1 MSEKIGGAALDSVDK
16 VIWIL
21 PFLAVADVA
30 TTLYAQS
37 LGYSLF
43 AYEAGY
49 FALMAVLAD
58 LIYVYAF
65 VYVLII
71 AGFSFILYYIK
82 KKLDPLRVFDKVLFL
97 FLVVATGYIYTTL
110 TATFIGN
117 LVVPLAET
125 RVVGWWY
132 TVRILAYFSCVLSLF
147 FYLWHDVLKWVRTK
161 GDKNEL

>member
-1 MSEKIGGAALDSVDK
+1 LDSVDK

-30 TTLYAQS
+30 TTLYVQS

-49 FALMAVLAD
+49 FALMAVLTD

-97 FLVVATGYIYTTL
+97 FLVIVTGYIYTTL

-117 LVVPLAET
+117 LVMPLAET
-125 RVVGWWY
+125 RGLGWWHM
-132 TVRILAYFSCVLSLF
+132 VRILAYFSCVLSLA
-147 FYLWHDVLKWVRTK
+147 FYLWHDVVTLARTK
-161 GDKNEL
+161 GGENEL

>member
-1 MSEKIGGAALDSVDK
+1 MDSIDK

-30 TTLYAQS
+30 TTLYTQS
-37 LGYSLF
+37 LGYSLS

-58 LIYVYAF
+58 LIYVYVF
-65 VYVLII
+65 VYVLMI

-82 KKLDPLRVFDKVLFL
+82 KRLDPLRVFDKVLFL

-110 TATFIGN
+110 VATFIGN

-125 RVVGWWY
+125 RGLGWWY
-132 TVRILAYFSCVLSLF
+132 TVRILVYFSCALSLA
-147 FYLWHDVLKWVRTK
+147 FYLWHDVLTWVRTK
-161 GDKNEL
+161 GEENEL

>member
-1 MSEKIGGAALDSVDK
+1 MDSVDK

-37 LGYSLF
+37 LGYSLLE
-43 AYEAGY
+43 YEAGY

-82 KKLDPLRVFDKVLFL
+82 KRLDPLRVFDKVLFL

-117 LVVPLAET
+117 LVVPLAGT
-125 RVVGWWY
+125 RGVGWWY
-132 TVRILAYFSCVLSLF
+132 MVRILAYFSCVLSLV

-161 GDKNEL
+161 GEKNEL

>member
-1 MSEKIGGAALDSVDK
+1 MDSVDK
-16 VIWIL
+16 IIWIL

-30 TTLYAQS
+30 TTLYVQS

-43 AYEAGY
+43 TYEAGY

-58 LIYVYAF
+58 LIYFYAF

-82 KKLDPLRVFDKVLFL
+82 KRLDPLRVFDKVLFL

-110 TATFIGN
+110 TVTFIGN

-125 RVVGWWY
+125 RGPDWWY
-132 TVRILAYFSCVLSLF
+132 TVRLLAYFSCALSLV

-161 GDKNEL
+161 GEENEL